1 MSGANLIPF
10 KVKKTF
16 NLFNR
21 EYEEGKEYE
30 LHFLDVEVLI
40 SEGLVD
46 IIPLN
51 SVDYRKM
58 LKEENTSEKMLEL
71 NENFFNFARI
81 SQRYLKERSNLSE
94 IDKKIYN
101 DSASALR
108 NFLRYRA
115 EKILKALLIENQKIE
130 VSEEESVFVSLIG
143 KGVSNWI
150 EFKESII
157 KGDKYEVQL

>member
-21 EYEEGKEYE
+21 RYEEGKEYE

-40 SEGLVD
+40 KEGLVD
-46 IIPLN
+46 ILPLN

-58 LKEENTSEKMLEL
+58 LKEESTSEKMLEL

-81 SQRYLKERSNLSE
+81 SQRYLKERSNISE
-94 IDKKIYN
+94 IDKKMYN

>member
-21 EYEEGKEYE
+21 RYEEGKEYE

-40 SEGLVD
+40 KEGLVD

-58 LKEENTSEKMLEL
+58 LKEESTSEKMLEL

-81 SQRYLKERSNLSE
+81 SQRYLKERSNISE
-94 IDKKIYN
+94 IDKKMYN